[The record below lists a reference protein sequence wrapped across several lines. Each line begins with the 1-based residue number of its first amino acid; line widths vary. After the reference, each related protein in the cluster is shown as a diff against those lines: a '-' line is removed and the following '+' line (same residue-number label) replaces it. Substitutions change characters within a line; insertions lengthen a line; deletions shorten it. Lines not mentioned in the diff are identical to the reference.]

1 MKLLYLSMKKM
12 SNYYIMLMVLR
23 NVGDFEQRYK
33 DGNALFN
40 IRIEKIKRDFAGP
53 SDLTYAY
60 VHVPLHRFPENL
72 YSSHFHV
79 VTAN

>member
-1 MKLLYLSMKKM
+1 
-12 SNYYIMLMVLR
+12 MLMVLR

-60 VHVPLHRFPENL
+60 VHVLLHTDFQKICTVHIPML
-72 YSSHFHV
+72 
-79 VTAN
+79 